1 MNYNTIDQTGYGY
14 SSGGFAPTSDDSLAA
29 RRNKAEMDRMSDF
42 MQKFDPTINRS
53 VETMIRSQVRNGAT
67 PEEARRAAFGSTQ
80 GQIMSDVM
88 LGLRRTG
95 FLGQGDPINTGR
107 NFLQGVSGGGFSMNV
122 LGPGGRSAGMNQSV
136 MGGGLLSGTASTQ
149 MARDVMT
156 NLYGAGG
163 SDPKSAS
170 GFNMEESSGVFR
182 KLAERGALG
191 NIGTLKNYS
200 EDSSSADY
208 KGGARAVNEKLENAR
223 RQEIDPL
230 IQDALKGTNAE
241 NIDDKIAEAIKK
253 GDVQIAKALGE
264 IKTGSSTFALNDENT
279 KRVSDVTK
287 ETLKGL
293 ANLKDIYGELNSTQL
308 LAQMEAITGIRITN
322 SAESK
327 RANNMVQNITNT
339 ATATGNDPRGVMQ
352 MMMAQQAGYQEKV
365 AATFGEDLGAGGA
378 QAGLGKEIAQKV
390 NEAVTNSA
398 LTLEAGQRD
407 DASVIGKQMGIDLKP
422 VSKEDMLADTQT
434 QTFKWMNQNKAA
446 VMASGLASS
455 TQKGNAEFTTKER
468 ELQDKLRSA
477 RTPDERDAANAALD
491 DLVRTV
497 TDGVGAEEY
506 GLTAQ
511 GKAANKEADMGAMIE
526 SAGVNS
532 SRAVRNLA
540 TTGIMKK
547 VGLAGEDLKSAD
559 SGFKNMGIK
568 GMAKLADDKGKIKS
582 AEERQKEYAIMIE
595 NGVLTEAEAAAVEKN
610 MLGVSEAQY
619 KAQTKDVGS
628 SSAQGRS
635 LYDVQI
641 GNAERD
647 SRVNKQQRSA
657 FSDEKGLSLKSIA
670 NAILTDPEKKG
681 LDTDTKRLFALEAM
695 QKAGLAGDL
704 APATKVDTRDGYGAD
719 EMEAIRKA
727 SGDKNFNIHTEAGFN
742 SEAEMIEASTKGPKK
757 DIVNRRIKRIL
768 DKDTRLLSGG
778 TEDEMSYANAGQD
791 EKIKERAKNFELAS
805 KFGQLQ
811 GVEMTDDASSWTPA
825 MKEIMETGKVSK
837 GGIGIEMEV
846 DSKKN
851 GVYDN
856 DGDSSE
862 GWFNMNWNDEAANP
876 EDKVMLKNAAKFD
889 KLASR
894 FNSKEEGA
902 DMLKMDGFNNNEMR
916 NDMEAQL
923 EVLKDRQKAGAKI
936 IYTGDTNAD
945 GSKEKLD
952 MGAAIKNLTEAI
964 AKAKA
969 DDGKGQPVQEM
980 RVTTLVVERQE
991 NK

>member
-14 SSGGFAPTSDDSLAA
+14 SSGGFAPTFDDSLAA

-88 LGLRRTG
+88 LAARRTG

-136 MGGGLLSGTASTQ
+136 MGGGLLSGTASMQ
-149 MARDVMT
+149 MAKDVMT
-156 NLYGAGG
+156 NLYGEGG

-200 EDSSSADY
+200 EDSNSDDY
-208 KGGARAVNEKLENAR
+208 KSGAKAVNDKLKIAR
-223 RQEIDPL
+223 RQEGDAL
-230 IQDALKGTNAE
+230 IQDALKGTTAE
-241 NIDDKIAEAIKK
+241 NIDSKIQEAQKK
-253 GDVQIAKALGE
+253 GDVQIAKALGD
-264 IKTGSSTFALNDENT
+264 IKTGSSSFALDDQNT
-279 KRVSDVTK
+279 KRVAEVTK

-308 LAQMEAITGIRITN
+308 MAQMEAITGIRITN

-352 MMMAQQAGYQEKV
+352 MMMAQQAEYQARV
-365 AATFGEDLGAGGA
+365 AAQFGADMGQGGP
-378 QAGLGKEIAQKV
+378 QSGIGKELAAAM
-390 NEAVTNSA
+390 NGSVTNAA
-398 LTLEAGQRD
+398 LTAEAGQRD
-407 DASVIGKQMGIDLKP
+407 NASLINGQMGINIDE
-422 VSKEDMLADTQT
+422 VSKEDMVSDKKEQM
-434 QTFKWMNQNKAA
+434 FKWMGQNKN
-446 VMASGLASS
+446 VTMMSGLAE
-455 TQKGNAEFTTKER
+455 TTFKGDAAFTTRARDIMQRMRMAKTPGER
-468 ELQDKLRSA
+468 EAIEGEATELVQSRNNGK
-477 RTPDERDAANAALD
+477 DA
-491 DLVRTV
+491 
-497 TDGVGAEEY
+497 E
-506 GLTAQ
+506 GLLKTAQ
-511 GKAANKEADMGAMIE
+511 GKKAFARANMDEIADT
-526 SAGVNS
+526 AGVNS
-532 SRAVRNLA
+532 AMAVENDVSDQIMADAKMDKTAAQTASDAFKKLGGSGLA
-540 TTGIMKK
+540 T
-547 VGLAGEDLKSAD
+547 LAGSNGARKSAAD
-559 SGFKNMGIK
+559 RQQEYK
-568 GMAKLADDKGKIKS
+568 KLI
-582 AEERQKEYAIMIE
+582 ER
-595 NGVLTEAEAAAVEKN
+595 GVLTEAEAAAVEKN
-610 MLGVSEAQY
+610 MNAVTDKQFATQVENVAN
-619 KAQTKDVGS
+619 
-628 SSAQGRS
+628 SSAGGQS
-635 LYDVQI
+635 LYETEI
-641 GNAERD
+641 GNEERD

-727 SGDKNFNIHTEAGFN
+727 SGDKNFSIHTEAGFN
-742 SEAEMIEASTKGPKK
+742 SEAEMIAASKGK
-757 DIVNRRIKRIL
+757 DGAAVNRRIKRIL

-837 GGIGIEMEV
+837 GGIGIEMET
-846 DSKKN
+846 DGKQAL
-851 GVYDN
+851 YD
-856 DGDSSE
+856 DKGRGWGSIMRTFSGD
-862 GWFNMNWNDEAANP
+862 AL
-876 EDKVMLKNAAKFD
+876 DKAHFKNAGKISQM
-889 KLASR
+889 ASR
-894 FNSKEEGA
+894 VNSKEETAEMVKMNEMSGGS
-902 DMLKMDGFNNNEMR
+902 MLKG
-916 NDMEAQL
+916 MEAQL
-923 EVLKDRQKAGAKI
+923 EVMKDAQSKGAKI
-936 IYTGDTNAD
+936 VDTTGAD
-945 GSKEKLD
+945 GKKERLD
-952 MGAAIKNLTEAI
+952 MDDTIKNLSDAI
-964 AKAKA
+964 SKLKN
-969 DDGKGQPVQEM
+969 DDGKGQSVQEM

>member
-1 MNYNTIDQTGYGY
+1 MNENTIDQTGYGF
-14 SSGGFAPTSDDSLAA
+14 SSGGFAPSPIDAANA

-53 VETMIRSQVRNGAT
+53 VETMVRAQVRNGAT

-170 GFNMEESSGVFR
+170 GFNMEEASGVFR

-191 NIGTLKNYS
+191 NLGTLKNYS

-208 KGGARAVNEKLENAR
+208 KGGARAVNDKLENAR

-241 NIDDKIAEAIKK
+241 NIDDKIKEALAK
-253 GDVQIAKALGE
+253 GDKQIATALSDV
-264 IKTGSSTFALNDENT
+264 KSGSSTFVLNDENT

-308 LAQMEAITGIRITN
+308 LAQMEAITGVRITN
-322 SAESK
+322 SAEAK
-327 RANNMVQNITNT
+327 RANSMVQNITNT

-352 MMMAQQAGYQEKV
+352 MMMAQQAEYQARV
-365 AATFGEDLGAGGA
+365 AAQFGADMGQGGP
-378 QAGLGKEIAQKV
+378 QSGIGKELAAAM
-390 NEAVTNSA
+390 NGSVTNAA
-398 LTLEAGQRD
+398 LTAEAGQRD
-407 DASVIGKQMGIDLKP
+407 NASRINSQMGIDIDE
-422 VSKEDMLADTQT
+422 VSKEDMVSDKKEQM
-434 QTFKWMNQNKAA
+434 FKWMGQNKN
-446 VMASGLASS
+446 VTMMSGLAE
-455 TQKGNAEFTTKER
+455 TTFKGDAAFTTRARDIMQRMRMAKTPGER
-468 ELQDKLRSA
+468 EAIEGEATELVQSRNNGK
-477 RTPDERDAANAALD
+477 DA
-491 DLVRTV
+491 
-497 TDGVGAEEY
+497 E
-506 GLTAQ
+506 GLLKTAQ
-511 GKAANKEADMGAMIE
+511 GKKAFARANMDEIADT
-526 SAGVNS
+526 AGVNS
-532 SRAVRNLA
+532 AMAVENDVSDQIMTDAKLDKASAQTASDAFKKLGGSGLA
-540 TTGIMKK
+540 T
-547 VGLAGEDLKSAD
+547 LAETKEKGGGRKSAAD
-559 SGFKNMGIK
+559 RQQEYK
-568 GMAKLADDKGKIKS
+568 KLI
-582 AEERQKEYAIMIE
+582 ER
-595 NGVLTEAEAAAVEKN
+595 GVLTEAEAAAVEKN
-610 MLGVSEAQY
+610 MNAVTDKQFATQVENVAN
-619 KAQTKDVGS
+619 
-628 SSAQGRS
+628 SSAGGQS
-635 LYDVQI
+635 LYETEI
-641 GNAERD
+641 GNEERD
-647 SRVNKQQRSA
+647 SRVNNQQRSA

-727 SGDKNFNIHTEAGFN
+727 SGDKDFEIHTKAGFN
-742 SEAEMIEASTKGPKK
+742 SEAEMIEASKGK
-757 DIVNRRIKRIL
+757 DGASVNRRIKRIL
-768 DKDTRLLSGG
+768 DQDTRLLSGG

-791 EKIKERAKNFELAS
+791 EKIKERSKNFVLAS

-825 MKEIMETGKVSK
+825 MREIMETGKVSK
-837 GGIGIEMEV
+837 GGIGIEIAT
-846 DSKKN
+846 DGKQS
-851 GVYDN
+851 VYDN
-856 DGDSSE
+856 DGD
-862 GWFNMNWNDEAANP
+862 GGFFNWNDEVNNP
-876 EDKVMLKNAAKFD
+876 EDKAHFKNAGKI
-889 KLASR
+889 SR
-894 FNSKEEGA
+894 MAGRINSKEEGA
-902 DMLKMDGFNNNEMR
+902 EMVQMNEMSGGSMLKS
-916 NDMEAQL
+916 MEAQL
-923 EVLKDRQKAGAKI
+923 ESMKDAQAKGAKLV
-936 IYTGDTNAD
+936 DTTSAD
-945 GSKEKLD
+945 GKTAERLD
-952 MGAAIKNLTEAI
+952 MDATIKNLTEAI
-964 AKAKA
+964 SKLKA
-969 DDGKGQPVQEM
+969 DDGKGQSVQEM